1 VQPIIGILLAAGK
14 ATRFGAPKLLAPLPD
29 GTPLGVAAA
38 RRLRA
43 VLPDT
48 VAIVRPGDEALSA
61 LLRKEGIDVLPCAT
75 CAEGMSASLRSAIEA
90 RSDAAGWLVAL
101 ADMPAI
107 KVPTVAAVHAALV
120 SGAQLAAPFHQGR
133 QGHPVGFAAS
143 LRDELLALHGD
154 HGARAVL
161 ERHAAQLA
169 RINVNDPGILR
180 DIDTPADLPTS

>member
-1 VQPIIGILLAAGK
+1 MQPIAGILLAAGT

-38 RRLRA
+38 RRMRT

-48 VAIVRPGDEALSA
+48 LAVVRPGDEALAA
-61 LLRKEGIDVLPCAT
+61 LLRREGIEVLPCAT
-75 CAEGMSASLRSAIEA
+75 CAEGMSASLRCAIEA
-90 RSDAAGWLVAL
+90 RRDSAGWLIAL

-107 KVPTVAAVHAALV
+107 DVSTIAAVYAALL
-120 SGAQLAAPFHQGR
+120 SGAQLAAPFYQGR

-143 LRDELLALHGD
+143 LRDELLALRGD

-161 ERHAAQLA
+161 ERHAARLA
-169 RINVNDPGILR
+169 RVAVDDPGTLR
-180 DIDTPADLPTS
+180 DIDTPADITTS